1 MCGIGFIGECGRLR
15 NQWRRERTREASGRR
30 GEGWQG
36 IDKRNI
42 LAEAKFKASRGASK
56 GRIDAGCRP
65 EKGKNGC
72 SRRYSGL
79 ATAVL
84 AISTFGPLFGARP
97 WMCIADVQIRAQCR
111 LTSVFRL
118 ISRRRACVGSEA
130 KQRWD
135 KGEERRDVHDR
146 EPRLLDGRVWR
157 SRRIVWSWG
166 GDLCGGG
173 ECVCVC
179 GLCRNTEAG
188 QLKMRQSSVN
198 KRTRDDGA
206 AEIGCTPRK
215 KLRSVCR

>member
-1 MCGIGFIGECGRLR
+1 VRDGIYRRIRKVEKSVAEGEE
-15 NQWRRERTREASGRR
+15 ERQVDAG
-30 GEGWQG
+30 QQV
-36 IDKRNI
+36 IDKRNN

-56 GRIDAGCRP
+56 GRIDAKVVPREGNA
-65 EKGKNGC
+65 G
-72 SRRYSGL
+72 SRRYSAL
-79 ATAVL
+79 ATVVL
-84 AISTFGPLFGARP
+84 AISTFGPLLGERQ

-130 KQRWD
+130 KERWEKD
-135 KGEERRDVHDR
+135 KERRDVHDR